1 MKITI
6 RLSKSEEAKALPIL
20 YRQFAGMVLP
30 QRVYV
35 LDDAA
40 VAALRKAG
48 IDFEEL
54 AAEGTAPAIVGARD
68 GERI

>member
-6 RLSKSEEAKALPIL
+6 RLSKSEELKALPIL
-20 YRQFAGMVLP
+20 YRRFSGMVLP
-30 QRVYV
+30 GGVYV
-35 LDDAA
+35 LDDSA

-54 AAEGTAPAIVGARD
+54 AAEAATPTLVGAPD
-68 GERI
+68 GERV

>member
-6 RLSKSEEAKALPIL
+6 RFSESEEARALPIL
-20 YRQFAGMVLP
+20 YRQFTGMVLP

-35 LDDAA
+35 LDDTT
-40 VAALRKAG
+40 VVALRKAG
-48 IDFEEL
+48 IEFEEL
-54 AAEGTAPAIVGARD
+54 AAEGAAPTFAGATA